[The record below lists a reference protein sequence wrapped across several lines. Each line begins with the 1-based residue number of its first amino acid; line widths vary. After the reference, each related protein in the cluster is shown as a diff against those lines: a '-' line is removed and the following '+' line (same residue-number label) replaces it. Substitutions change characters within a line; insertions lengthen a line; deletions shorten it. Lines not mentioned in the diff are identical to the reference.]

1 VTLRLTV
8 SRATWR
14 SQIAEIAAST
24 PGLVPVVKG
33 NGYGLGQDL
42 LMSIAVELSDTVA
55 VGSIHEVA
63 SVPTGT
69 DVMVLTPVGAPP
81 DRENVI
87 LTVGS
92 HAHVDALDGWS
103 GRVLVKLASSMR
115 RYGETPG
122 ELAALLDHVDSAGLT
137 LAGFSV
143 HPPTE
148 TTEEARVDEILRWTE
163 RIREQIADGDATA
176 LVVTV
181 SHLAPETFR
190 ALRSQHQDVAWRLRS
205 GTALWHGDKRSL
217 HLGADVL
224 DVRTVR
230 AGDRVGYRQIP
241 VAHGGTVA
249 MIGAGDIN
257 GVVPLLAGGGAPRS
271 PFHFRRRRLDLL
283 EIHMHTSM
291 VLIPE
296 DLEPPRF
303 GDSVDVQRPLIGT
316 FIDELVWR

>member
-1 VTLRLTV
+1 MTLRLTV

-69 DVMVLTPVGAPP
+69 DVMVLTPVAAPP
-81 DRENVI
+81 DRDNVI
-87 LTVGS
+87 LTVGTY
-92 HAHVDALDGWS
+92 AHVDALAGWS
-103 GRVLVKLASSMR
+103 GRVLVKLATSMR
-115 RYGETPG
+115 RYGATPD
-122 ELAALLDHVDSAGLT
+122 ELAALLHHVASAGLT

-163 RIREQIADGDATA
+163 RIRELTPDDDAA
-176 LVVTV
+176 PVVTV
-181 SHLAPETFR
+181 SHLAPATFR
-190 ALRSQHQDVAWRLRS
+190 TLQSQHQHVEWRLRS

-230 AGDRVGYRQIP
+230 ASDRVGYRQIP
-241 VAHGGTVA
+241 VAHDGTVA

-257 GVVPLLAGGGAPRS
+257 GVVPLLAGGGTPRS

-303 GDSVDVQRPLIGT
+303 GDTVDVQRPLIGT